1 MKNKITL
8 TIILTSLFVLLTG
21 ALTAH
26 AACTG
31 HLDGVSGD
39 TISGWAWDPEDPQK
53 EVSVTLTI
61 KNAADSAVVRSLTV
75 NACESFSHL
84 ADAGI
89 GTGNYGFSANAAL
102 SALTLALLCG
112 AKRAF
117 LFVSCAERSK
127 FLLSS

>member
-102 SALTLALLCG
+102 SALPEG
-112 AKRAF
+112 QYAF
-117 LFVSCAERSK
+117 YGITEGPGGIEAVPL
-127 FLLSS
+127 